1 MMNLRIDIDALGAI
15 RAIETVGL
23 QRTRTAIRRALLE
36 SCRLVQREARA
47 HHRFTP
53 RTGALERE
61 IAYQV
66 DRAKLEGTI
75 YFQMQRAPYA
85 PFVHEP
91 TGSFG
96 ARGTYVIRPK
106 EKKALRWATF
116 IGGSREISAR
126 DYRNMR
132 EGKYRR
138 GSEFAYAKEVHHP
151 GSPADR
157 FLYEAA
163 DRCHARI
170 TAIFDRHI
178 AAATRGAR

>member
-1 MMNLRIDIDALGAI
+1 MNLRIDIDALGAI

-75 YFQMQRAPYA
+75 YFQMQQAPYA

-91 TGSFG
+91 TGIHGPRAS
-96 ARGTYVIRPK
+96 RYPIRPK
-106 EKKALRWATF
+106 KARALCWASNGRLYF
-116 IGGSREISAR
+116 RKLV
-126 DYRNMR
+126 M
-132 EGKYRR
+132 
-138 GSEFAYAKEVHHP
+138 HP

>member
-1 MMNLRIDIDALGAI
+1 MNIHVDIDALGAI

-23 QRTRTAIRRALLE
+23 RRTRTAIRRALLE

-91 TGSFG
+91 TGTHGSR
-96 ARGTYVIRPK
+96 ADRYPIRPK
-106 EKKALRWATF
+106 RKKALRWASNGQLHF
-116 IGGSREISAR
+116 AR
-126 DYRNMR
+126 LVM
-132 EGKYRR
+132 
-138 GSEFAYAKEVHHP
+138 HP

-163 DRCHARI
+163 DRSKTRI
-170 TAIFDRHI
+170 TAIFTRHI
-178 AAATRGAR
+178 EAATRGAR